1 MTIVLMNNI
10 CLYTTFY
17 NEDNNYRKNELLT
30 CLTNNISNTAISK
43 LIVFNE
49 GDSIAHLAPSKIE
62 EVLIDK
68 RPTYQDF
75 KNYINANSNQDDI
88 HIIANTDIYFDK
100 NIKVLQHI
108 NLKDTCLAL
117 SRWDTADTIKPKLY
131 NRNDS
136 QDVWV
141 FKGPVKPELKANFP
155 LGVPRCDNKLLFEL
169 QEAGY
174 RVLNPAFSIKSFHVH
189 KERHALVY
197 TEGDN
202 IYNLKPPFR
211 YMYPHNLFGFWKT
224 CFFNLKHKEQLGA
237 YHYDIKK
244 LNNLWVVRLPRKL
257 IEVLTSKKLPL
268 IGY

>member
-1 MTIVLMNNI
+1 MRQIH
-10 CLYTTFY
+10 LYTTY
-17 NEDNNYRKNELLT
+17 YKEVNNYRKDELLT
-30 CLTNNISNTAISK
+30 CLKNNISNKAISK
-43 LIVFNE
+43 IIVFNE
-49 GDSIAHLAPSKIE
+49 GDSIAHIAPSKIE
-62 EVLIDK
+62 EVFINK

-75 KNYINANSNQDDI
+75 INYINANSNTDDI

-100 NIKVLQHI
+100 NIEVLKLI

-141 FKGPVKPELKANFP
+141 FKGPIKYTLQADFP
-155 LGVPRCDNKLLFEL
+155 LGVPRCDNRLMYQL

-174 RVLNPAFSIKSFHVH
+174 KVLNPAFSIKVFHIH
-189 KERHALVY
+189 KGQRALAY

-202 IYNLKPPFR
+202 LHKINPPYR
-211 YMYPHNLFGFWKT
+211 YLYPHNLYGFFKT
-224 CFFNLKHKEQLGA
+224 PFFNLKHKEQLGA

-244 LNNLWVVRLPRKL
+244 LNNWWVVRLPRKL

-268 IGY
+268 IGYK

>member
-1 MTIVLMNNI
+1 MTINY
-10 CLYTTFY
+10 YTTYY
-17 NEDNNYRKNELLT
+17 NEENNFRKQELLS
-30 CLTNNISNTAISK
+30 CFQNNLSNKAISK
-43 LIVFNE
+43 IIVFNE
-49 GDSIAHLAPSKIE
+49 GESIAYLGPYRIE
-62 EVLIDK
+62 EIFIDK

-75 KNYINANSNQDDI
+75 INYINTNLNPDDI

-100 NIKVLQHI
+100 NIEVLKHI

-141 FKGPVKPELKANFP
+141 FKGHIKPELKVNFP

-174 RVLNPAFSIKSFHVH
+174 SVLNPAFSIKVFHIH
-189 KERHALVY
+189 KGQRALAY

-202 IYNLKPPFR
+202 LHNINPPYR
-211 YMYPHNLFGFWKT
+211 YLYPHNLYGFFKT
-224 CFFNLKHKEQLGA
+224 PFFNLKHKEQLGA
-237 YHYDIKK
+237 YKYDIKK
-244 LNNLWVVRLPRKL
+244 LNNWWVIRLPRKL
-257 IEVLTSKKLPL
+257 IEVLTNKKLPL
-268 IGY
+268 IGYK

>member
-1 MTIVLMNNI
+1 
-10 CLYTTFY
+10 
-17 NEDNNYRKNELLT
+17 
-30 CLTNNISNTAISK
+30 
-43 LIVFNE
+43 
-49 GDSIAHLAPSKIE
+49 
-62 EVLIDK
+62 
-68 RPTYQDF
+68 
-75 KNYINANSNQDDI
+75 
-88 HIIANTDIYFDK
+88 
-100 NIKVLQHI
+100 
-108 NLKDTCLAL
+108 LAL
-117 SRWDTADTIKPKLY
+117 SRWATADTIKPKLY
-131 NRNDS
+131 NHNAS

-211 YMYPHNLFGFWKT
+211 YLYPHNLYGFFKT
-224 CFFNLKHKEQLGA
+224 PFFNLKHKEQLGA

-244 LNNLWVVRLPRKL
+244 LNNWWVVRLPRKL
-257 IEVLTSKKLPL
+257 IEVLTTKKLPL
-268 IGY
+268 IGYK

>member
-75 KNYINANSNQDDI
+75 INYINSNSNPDDI

-100 NIKVLQHI
+100 NIEVLKHI

-131 NRNDS
+131 NHNDS
-136 QDVWV
+136 QDVWI
-141 FKGPVKPELKANFP
+141 FKGPIKQQLKADFP
-155 LGVPRCDNKLLFEL
+155 LGVPRCDNRLMYQL

-174 RVLNPAFSIKSFHVH
+174 NVLNPAFSIKAFHIH
-189 KERHALVY
+189 KGQRALVY

-202 IYNLKPPFR
+202 LHNIEPPYR
-211 YMYPHNLFGFWKT
+211 YLYPHNLLVFG
-224 CFFNLKHKEQLGA
+224 KHA
-237 YHYDIKK
+237 F
-244 LNNLWVVRLPRKL
+244 L
-257 IEVLTSKKLPL
+257 I
-268 IGY
+268 